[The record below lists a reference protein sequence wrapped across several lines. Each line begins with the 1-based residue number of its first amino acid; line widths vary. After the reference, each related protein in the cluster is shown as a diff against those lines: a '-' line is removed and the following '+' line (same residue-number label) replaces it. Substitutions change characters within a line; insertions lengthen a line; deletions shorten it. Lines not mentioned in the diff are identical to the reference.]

1 MDTKKKLQNALK
13 EAVRT
18 NDDVRKRTIRMAL
31 SSIKLAEVEKRA
43 DLEESAVLAILQ
55 KEVKTRKEVIA
66 ESQQAGRS
74 DLVAIAQE
82 EIEVLEEFLPQA
94 MSNEELEIFVQ
105 GVINEVEASSMRD
118 MGKVMKELMPRL
130 EGRATGEQ
138 ASQAVRKF
146 LN

>member
-13 EAVRT
+13 EAMRT

-43 DLEESAVLAILQ
+43 DLEDSAVLAILQ

-82 EIEVLEEFLPQA
+82 EIEVLEKFLPQA

-146 LN
+146 LH